1 MNALKGTEAM
11 SDWIEKRQIN
21 QKKKSHLALNIKQD
35 KREGGLSSC
44 PAVEIL
50 CIIVCE
56 CM

>member
-50 CIIVCE
+50 CIFVCE